1 METSQLQCEKCSKNG
16 VLIVASID
24 KADQPIVYC
33 ADHLVEYAQQKK
45 VCEESKQQE
54 TIPATQNLFDS
65 LKALRD
71 ARLAAYEKIQTSIQS
86 ESLTRQEKHANI
98 LSDLA
103 AEKAVRE
110 KMFGDD
116 KK

>member
-1 METSQLQCEKCSKNG
+1 MEASQLKCEKCSKNG

-33 ADHLVEYAQQKK
+33 ADHLVEYAQEKK
-45 VCEESKQQE
+45 VHEESKQSE
-54 TIPATQNLFDS
+54 TVLPTQNLFDS

-71 ARLAAYEKIQTSIQS
+71 ARLAAYEKIQNGIQS
-86 ESLTRQEKHANI
+86 ESVISEKNRNVI
-98 LSDLA
+98 LSDLE
-103 AEKAVRE
+103 AEKASRE